1 MPDEQQVSTKDQ
13 RHSRLLKALRES
25 EILRELAELLASS
38 LDTSHILKVLVKRT
52 TEVCDVARCA
62 VWLLDEEQG
71 QFLPSAYHL
80 LEVTHLKQAD
90 IESADQNWYRSALPL
105 QAPFIQ
111 HLLEAEGITV
121 IDDLR
126 SEASARTIAI
136 RFFVRSVLLI
146 ALLREGR
153 LVGIMSLDDPNQ
165 KRTFSQEQQQL
176 ARAIGQ
182 QAAVAIDNARLYQ
195 QAQEQRNRAERLIGR
210 AQSLY
215 QIAMAVNSDK
225 DLDIVLDIAAQHLT
239 RGLSAD
245 SVTIALIRG
254 DRLIFPLRGT
264 HFIPIGS
271 PIGNNNSNIGAAP
284 APNLYDLPHCITAA
298 RQEKAIFV
306 KIEDTSALEK
316 SWYMQLGFNNVI
328 IVPLLAGLQ
337 QSQSTDS
344 VDRLAMLNA
353 QTVGFAFVVFDQIEK
368 PPTPGQYAF
377 AQDIAAQC
385 TLAIIKANL
394 LTESRQA
401 ALLATERANT
411 LDAVF
416 NAMSEGIVGLDLEG
430 NIIIINNMAAS
441 FTGLTVSPAA
451 QLYAYLE
458 AYPHRTPQGHRS
470 SIEEFPLIRALH
482 GEYIRGERFVVE
494 RRDGAERVIEVN
506 VAPLFNAAGDIIGVA
521 GAFHDITEQVRVE
534 QRIRRAL
541 DTLLQAAEATS
552 GTTDIQ
558 VMLRRMLEMTME
570 VVASDRAMIQLYDE
584 ERRVFY
590 PLLSLGFTREEEASW
605 QAEQKHWLEPTEDK
619 YQGFH
624 KQLLEGH
631 ATLISAEQSP
641 DNPDISYHTMI
652 LAAPMMHNNHLL
664 GAFMLDRSS
673 HLRKKNAQYAQ
684 EEQTRPRSR
693 REFSVWDIAVIEGIA
708 RFAALAMEQAHW
720 QREAEIART
729 NEAMMRESNRLKDEF
744 LAITAHEFRTPLT
757 IIQGHN
763 QMIERLLRKSGE
775 LQSSLREKVQDSI
788 DNIDTQT
795 YHLTNIVNTFLEVAR
810 LNRGQITLA
819 LAEVN
824 LEGIVKEAIRAHSQT
839 SAQHTIHTDIEAGTY
854 SYRIQ
859 GDKARLLQIFA
870 NLLQNAI
877 KYSPGGGPITVSL
890 RQHCG
895 EDGQWQAEVS
905 IADKGI
911 GIPREAQPHLFERFY
926 RAPNTEEGK
935 VRGVGL
941 GLYLVAEFLRLHNGA
956 ISVESSGMPGEGS
969 RFTFTLPLIERKG

>member
-1 MPDEQQVSTKDQ
+1 MPDERQASTTDQ
-13 RHSRLLKALRES
+13 SHSRLLKALRES

-38 LDTSHILKVLVKRT
+38 LDTGHILKVLVKRT

-80 LEVTHLKQAD
+80 AATQLKQAD
-90 IESADQNWYRSALPL
+90 IEAADQNWYRSALPL
-105 QAPFIQ
+105 QNPLIQ
-111 HLLEAEGITV
+111 RLLQADGIMA
-121 IDDLR
+121 IEDLR
-126 SEASARTIAI
+126 REASARTIAI
-136 RFFVRSVLLI
+136 RFFVRSILLI

-225 DLDIVLDIAAQHLT
+225 DLDTVLDIAAQHLT

-245 SVTIALIRG
+245 SATIALIRG
-254 DRLIFPLRGT
+254 ERLIFPLRGT
-264 HFIPIGS
+264 HFTPMGNSSIG
-271 PIGNNNSNIGAAP
+271 GVAP

-316 SWYMQLGFNNVI
+316 SWYMQLGFTNVI
-328 IVPLLAGLQ
+328 IVPLLAGSQ
-337 QSQSTDS
+337 QSQPTG
-344 VDRLAMLNA
+344 AMDKLVTPNA
-353 QTVGFAFVVFDQIEK
+353 QTVGFAFVIFDQIEK

-394 LTESRQA
+394 FTEARQA

-416 NAMSEGIVGLDLEG
+416 NAVSEGIIVLDLEG
-430 NIIIINNMAAS
+430 NITIINDMAAS
-441 FTGLTVSPAA
+441 YTGLTVCPVTE
-451 QLYAYLE
+451 LYAYINTC
-458 AYPHRTPQGHRS
+458 PHRTLQGRPIS
-470 SIEEFPLIRALH
+470 AEEHPLLRALR
-482 GEYIRGERFVVE
+482 GEYVRGERFISE
-494 RRDGAERVIEVN
+494 RVDGAERVIEVN
-506 VAPLFNAAGDIIGVA
+506 VAPLFNAEGEKIGVA
-521 GAFHDITEQVRVE
+521 GAFRDATQQVRAE

-541 DTLLQAAEATS
+541 DTLLQAAEAAS

-570 VVASDRAMIQLYDE
+570 IVASDRATIQLYDE
-584 ERRVFY
+584 ERRIFY
-590 PLLSLGFTREEEASW
+590 PLLSLGFTKEEVDAW
-605 QAEQKHWLEPTEDK
+605 QVEQKCWLEPTEDK

-624 KQLLEGH
+624 QQLLEGH

-673 HLRKKNAQYAQ
+673 HLRKKNVQQQAQ
-684 EEQTRPRSR
+684 EGQTRPFPR
-693 REFSVWDIAVIEGIA
+693 REFTVWDIAVVEGIA
-708 RFAALAMEQAHW
+708 RFAALAMEQVHW

-729 NEAMMRESNRLKDEF
+729 NEATMRESNRLKDEF

-763 QMIERLLRKSGE
+763 QMIERLLRKSGD
-775 LQSSLREKVQDSI
+775 LPSPLHEKLQDSI
-788 DNIDTQT
+788 ENIDTQT
-795 YHLTNIVNTFLEVAR
+795 YHLTNIVNTFLEVTR

-819 LAEVN
+819 LKEVN
-824 LEGIVKEAIRAHSQT
+824 LEDIVKEAVSSQSQT
-839 SAQHTIHTDIEAGTY
+839 SAAHTINAVIEAGTHP
-854 SYRIQ
+854 YRIQ
-859 GDKARLLQIFA
+859 GDKARLLQIFG

-877 KYSPGGGPITVSL
+877 KYSPAGGPITVSL
-890 RQHCG
+890 RQYCS
-895 EDGQWQAEVS
+895 EEGQWQAEVCV
-905 IADKGI
+905 ADQGI
-911 GIPREAQPHLFERFY
+911 GIPREAQARLFERFY
-926 RAPNTEEGK
+926 RAPNTEGGK
-935 VRGVGL
+935 IRGVGL
-941 GLYLVAEFLRLHNGA
+941 GLYVVAEFLRLHNGS
-956 ISVESSGMPGEGS
+956 IRVESSGIPGEGS
-969 RFTFTLPLIERKG
+969 RFTCILPLMIEEKS